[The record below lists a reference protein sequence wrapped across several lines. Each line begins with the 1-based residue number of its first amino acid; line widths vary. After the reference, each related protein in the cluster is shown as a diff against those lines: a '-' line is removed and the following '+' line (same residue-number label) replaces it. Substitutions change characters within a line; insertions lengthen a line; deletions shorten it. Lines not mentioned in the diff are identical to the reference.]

1 MRKRGENGKKE
12 SQCGYPRVIIARVT
26 TPTVSIDG
34 KERETIDESFKAA
47 NIPAQ
52 RQNLFELKDSVGEPE
67 TSIQIGIIRFRWDEP
82 CNQESTTEN
91 ERRTERERKR

>member
-1 MRKRGENGKKE
+1 MLNPCLTDPVAGK
-12 SQCGYPRVIIARVT
+12 
-26 TPTVSIDG
+26 DG

-52 RQNLFELKDSVGEPE
+52 RQNLFELKDSAVEPE
-67 TSIQIGIIRFRWDEP
+67 TPIQIGNIRFRWDGSY
-82 CNQESTTEN
+82 NRESTTEN